1 MTEEVDSGQPGASG
15 PSQESNHYGPP
26 EQSGQTGQPVES
38 ERSGWSSQADDED
51 TTASVPEEPMDKQAT
66 MDKQAMA
73 PLLERFPDLAELDDQ
88 DDAQQVELLGKVLAG
103 LQQDLNR
110 EGK

>member
-1 MTEEVDSGQPGASG
+1 MSEEVKSGQLGASG
-15 PSQESNHYGPP
+15 SSQGTNDYGLS
-26 EQSGQTGQPVES
+26 EQSGQTGQPVEAEHS
-38 ERSGWSSQADDED
+38 RRSSQTEDEN
-51 TTASVPEEPMDKQAT
+51 TTASASEEP

-73 PLLERFPDLAELDDQ
+73 PLLERFPDLAKLDDLN
-88 DDAQQVELLGKVLAG
+88 DAQQVEMLGKVLVG

>member
-1 MTEEVDSGQPGASG
+1 MLEEVKSGQLGASG
-15 PSQESNHYGPP
+15 SSQESNHYGLH
-26 EQSGQTGQPVES
+26 EQSAQTEQPVEHEPS
-38 ERSGWSSQADDED
+38 RRSSQADDED
-51 TTASVPEEPMDKQAT
+51 TTASAPEEP

-73 PLLERFPDLAELDDQ
+73 PLLERFPDLAKLDDL

>member
-1 MTEEVDSGQPGASG
+1 MSEEVKPGQLGASG
-15 PSQESNHYGPP
+15 SSQESNHYGLT
-26 EQSGQTGQPVES
+26 EQSGQTEQFVES
-38 ERSGWSSQADDED
+38 EPSGRSSQADDED
-51 TTASVPEEPMDKQAT
+51 TTASAPEEP

-73 PLLERFPDLAELDDQ
+73 PLLERFPELAELDDL
-88 DDAQQVELLGKVLAG
+88 DDAQQVELLGKVLTG

>member
-1 MTEEVDSGQPGASG
+1 MSEEAKSGQFGAS
-15 PSQESNHYGPP
+15 
-26 EQSGQTGQPVES
+26 V
-38 ERSGWSSQADDED
+38 SSQKPNYHGLPEKSVGSEPSGRSSQVDDED
-51 TTASVPEEPMDKQAT
+51 MTASAPEEPMDKQT
-66 MDKQAMA
+66 MA
-73 PLLERFPDLAELDDQ
+73 PLLERFPDLAQLDNL

>member
-1 MTEEVDSGQPGASG
+1 MSEEVKPGQLGASG
-15 PSQESNHYGPP
+15 PSQESNHYGLP

-38 ERSGWSSQADDED
+38 EPSERSSQADDED
-51 TTASVPEEPMDKQAT
+51 TTASALEEP

-73 PLLERFPDLAELDDQ
+73 PLLARFPELAELDDL
-88 DDAQQVELLGKVLAG
+88 DDAQQVELLGKVLTG
-103 LQQDLNR
+103 LQQDLKR

>member
-1 MTEEVDSGQPGASG
+1 MSEEVKSVQVEASG
-15 PSQESNHYGPP
+15 SSQESNHYGLSV
-26 EQSGQTGQPVES
+26 QSGQTGQPVES
-38 ERSGWSSQADDED
+38 EPSGRSSQADDED
-51 TTASVPEEPMDKQAT
+51 TTASAPEEP

-73 PLLERFPDLAELDDQ
+73 PLLARFPELAELDDL
-88 DDAQQVELLGKVLAG
+88 DDAQQVELLGKVLTG

>member
-1 MTEEVDSGQPGASG
+1 MSEEVDSGQPGASG

-38 ERSGWSSQADDED
+38 EPSGRSSQADDED
-51 TTASVPEEPMDKQAT
+51 TTASAPEEP

-73 PLLERFPDLAELDDQ
+73 PLLARFPELAELDDL
-88 DDAQQVELLGKVLAG
+88 DDAQQVELLGKVLTG

>member
-1 MTEEVDSGQPGASG
+1 MSEEVKSGQLGASG
-15 PSQESNHYGPP
+15 SSQESNHYGLH
-26 EQSGQTGQPVES
+26 EQSGQTEQPAGS
-38 ERSGWSSQADDED
+38 EYSGRFSQADDED
-51 TTASVPEEPMDKQAT
+51 TTESAHEKP

-73 PLLERFPDLAELDDQ
+73 PLLERFPDLVELDNL

>member
-1 MTEEVDSGQPGASG
+1 MSEEANSGQFGASG
-15 PSQESNHYGPP
+15 SSQESNHYGLP
-26 EQSGQTGQPVES
+26 EQSGQTGQPVGS
-38 ERSGWSSQADDED
+38 EYSGRFSQADDED
-51 TTASVPEEPMDKQAT
+51 TTALAPEKP

-73 PLLERFPDLAELDDQ
+73 PLLERFPDLAELDNL
-88 DDAQQVELLGKVLAG
+88 DDAQQVELLGKVLTG

>member
-1 MTEEVDSGQPGASG
+1 MSEEVKSGQLGANGS
-15 PSQESNHYGPP
+15 SQGSNDYGLS
-26 EQSGQTGQPVES
+26 EQSGQVEQPVES
-38 ERSGWSSQADDED
+38 EDSAGSSQTEDEN
-51 TTASVPEEPMDKQAT
+51 TTASEPEEP

-73 PLLERFPDLAELDDQ
+73 PLLERFPDLAKLDDL
-88 DDAQQVELLGKVLAG
+88 DDAQQVEMLGKVLAG